1 MRKNLYFILLAIF
14 AATFMT
20 SCGGDENGATKEVLS
35 EKTYAKVITS
45 YDFVSDHFHEGTC
58 VVRNNGK
65 RGVIDMKGN
74 EIIPCEHSHLS
85 ACSDGM
91 FLYGATA
98 EDGWST
104 VYGFLDKKGNVVVK
118 AEYNDAEDYSD
129 GLALVKK
136 RDENYNYHY
145 AFLNKK
151 GEIAIAFDSYERMEP
166 FSNGL
171 AAVSIEKDKKS
182 LWGYIN
188 TKGEVVIAPTYGHAY
203 SFSDNVAV
211 VGKGDNEFVI
221 DTKGEVVFV
230 PEKDMIFIEEEFSEG
245 LMPVA
250 KGKEL
255 SVKCGYVNTKGEVV
269 IPFEYDIA
277 EGFIDGTATAI
288 KDKSLM
294 VVLNTKGEIIEQE
307 TIDPEDL
314 EEELEDFLDIFF

>member
-1 MRKNLYFILLAIF
+1 MSNKILLLSVLFLNILFANAQCDNLERLRSKENTDQIWVVAHRADYVFAPENSIDALNNAIF
-14 AATFMT
+14 FGADIIETDVRMT
-20 SCGGDENGATKEVLS
+20 
-35 EKTYAKVITS
+35 
-45 YDFVSDHFHEGTC
+45 
-58 VVRNNGK
+58 
-65 RGVIDMKGN
+65 
-74 EIIPCEHSHLS
+74 
-85 ACSDGM
+85 
-91 FLYGATA
+91 
-98 EDGWST
+98 
-104 VYGFLDKKGNVVVK
+104 
-118 AEYNDAEDYSD
+118 
-129 GLALVKK
+129 
-136 RDENYNYHY
+136 
-145 AFLNKK
+145 
-151 GEIAIAFDSYERMEP
+151 
-166 FSNGL
+166 
-171 AAVSIEKDKKS
+171 KDNKS
-182 LWGYIN
+182 LWGY
-188 TKGEVVIAPTYGHAY
+188 
-203 SFSDNVAV
+203 
-211 VGKGDNEFVI
+211 I